1 MAGIG
6 FRLKRL
12 IVEDTYGGWLR
23 AHLYGAVLSAGPWL
37 LSICTLA
44 TLALLSRN
52 LIGDLAH
59 ARFQAVVVYTYTFSL
74 ITTGAA
80 HMVVTRQLADEL
92 YLGRLGALLVSY
104 RLTIA
109 GTALVHLAIGT
120 LVYALAPGLEPPL
133 RLFGV
138 MLLVVVS
145 CTWMVMIFLGAAQ
158 DYASVVAA
166 FFVGNVASLLGALA
180 LGRSLGAGGY
190 LAGFLVG
197 QAGIL
202 FVLCARVE
210 REFSRVLV
218 PESVDLGHAFVRYP
232 ELIAAG
238 VLYNA
243 AIAVDRVVFWL
254 GPTGRPIVGW
264 FHASLYDTPI
274 FLCYLSVVP
283 SLAIFLVSVET
294 DFYDR
299 YREYYGVATKHGT
312 LRQVLE
318 AKRAMTS
325 CLRDSLRRLLVAQ
338 APVTLS
344 LMVLAPWIA
353 SELGLDRLQV
363 AILRCGLVGALL
375 HVLCLFGGIVL
386 LYFDRRRAAAEVAAV
401 FLVANTVFTVA
412 TLLLGP
418 RAYGLGYPLAA
429 LLACAWAY
437 RRLEQTLDD
446 LEYLTFAA
454 QPMVPE
460 APAVESS
467 HRPVSA

>member
-12 IVEDTYGGWLR
+12 IVQDTYSGWLR

-37 LSICTLA
+37 LSICTLG

-52 LIGDLAH
+52 LIGDVAH
-59 ARFQAVVVYTYTFSL
+59 ARFQAIVVYTYTFSL
-74 ITTGAA
+74 VTTGAA
-80 HMVVTRQLADEL
+80 HMVVTRHLADEL
-92 YLGRLGALLVSY
+92 YLGRIGALVVSY
-104 RLTIA
+104 RWTV
-109 GTALVHLAIGT
+109 GTTALAHLGIGA
-120 LVYALAPGLEPPL
+120 LVYCLMPELEPAL
-133 RLFGV
+133 RVFGV

-166 FFVGNVASLLGALA
+166 FFVGNTVSLLAA
-180 LGRSLGAGGY
+180 LGLGHFFGASGY
-190 LAGFLVG
+190 LAGFLTG
-197 QAGIL
+197 QTGIL

-210 REFSRVLV
+210 REFTAVRL
-218 PESVDLGHAFVRYP
+218 PATVDLRRAFVRYP

-243 AIAVDRVVFWL
+243 AIAVDRIAFWA
-254 GPTGRPIVGW
+254 GPTGLPIVGW
-264 FHASLYDTPI
+264 FRASLYDTPI

-299 YREYYGVATKHGT
+299 YREYYGVVTKHGT

-318 AKRAMTS
+318 AKRAMTD
-325 CLRDSLRRLLVAQ
+325 CLRDGLRRLLLAQ
-338 APVTLS
+338 APVTLL
-344 LMVLAPWIA
+344 LMVLAPA
-353 SELGLDRLQV
+353 LAAVLGLSGLQI

-375 HVLCLFGGIVL
+375 HALCLFGGIVL
-386 LYFDRRRAAAEVAAV
+386 LYFDRRRHAAEVAAV
-401 FLVANTVFTVA
+401 FLGANGLFTVV

-429 LLACAWAY
+429 LLACGWAY

-454 QPMVPE
+454 QPMTPE
-460 APAVESS
+460 TPAIESS
-467 HRPVSA
+467 QPAAV

>member
-12 IVEDTYGGWLR
+12 IVEDTASGWLR

-37 LSICTLA
+37 LSICTLG
-44 TLALLSRN
+44 TLALLSRQ
-52 LIGDLAH
+52 LIGEAAH
-59 ARFQAVVVYTYTFSL
+59 ARFQVIVVYTYTFSL

-80 HMVVTRQLADEL
+80 HMVVTRHLADEL
-92 YLGRLGALLVSY
+92 YLGRLGSLVVSY
-104 RLTIA
+104 RLTVGA
-109 GTALVHLAIGT
+109 TALAHLGLGA
-120 LVYALAPGLEPPL
+120 LFYALAPGLEPGL

-145 CTWMVMIFLGAAQ
+145 CTWMVMIYLGAAQ

-166 FFVGNVASLLGALA
+166 FFAGNALSLIGALA
-180 LGRSLGAGGY
+180 LGRALGPDGHLG
-190 LAGFLVG
+190 GFLLG
-197 QAGIL
+197 QAAVF

-210 REFSRVLV
+210 REFSAVRA
-218 PESVDLGHAFVRYP
+218 PEAVGLGRAFARYP
-232 ELIAAG
+232 DLIAAG

-243 AIAVDRVVFWL
+243 AIAVDRIAFWIA
-254 GPTGRPIVGW
+254 PTGRSVAGW

-318 AKRAMTS
+318 AKRAMTA

-338 APVTLS
+338 APVTLV
-344 LMVLAPWIA
+344 LMALAPWIA
-353 SELGLDRLQV
+353 GELGLDRLQV
-363 AILRCGLVGALL
+363 GIMRCGLVGALL

-386 LYFDRRRAAAEVAAV
+386 LYFDRRRAAAEVAGV
-401 FLVANTVFTVA
+401 FLLANATFTVI

-429 LLACAWAY
+429 LLGCAWAY
-437 RRLEQTLDD
+437 RRLEQTLED

-454 QPMVPE
+454 QPMAPE
-460 APAVESS
+460 SPTIESS
-467 HRPVSA
+467 PAATA

>member
-37 LSICTLA
+37 LSICTLG
-44 TLALLSRN
+44 TLTLLSRN
-52 LIGDLAH
+52 LIGDDAH
-59 ARFQAVVVYTYTFSL
+59 ARFQVVVVYTYTFSL

-92 YLGRLGALLVSY
+92 YLGR
-104 RLTIA
+104 
-109 GTALVHLAIGT
+109 IGT
-120 LVYALAPGLEPPL
+120 LVVSYRWTLGVTALAHLLLGALVYGLMPGLDLEL
-133 RLFGV
+133 RVFGV
-138 MLLVVVS
+138 MLVVVVS

-166 FFVGNVASLLGALA
+166 FFAGNALSLLAAIG
-180 LGRSLGAGGY
+180 LGRSAGSIGY

-197 QAGIL
+197 QAVIL
-202 FVLCARVE
+202 FVLCGRVE
-210 REFSRVLV
+210 REFASVRA
-218 PESVDLGHAFVRYP
+218 PEAVGLRRAFARYP

-238 VLYNA
+238 LLYNA
-243 AIAVDRVVFWL
+243 AIAVDRLLFWA

-299 YREYYGVATKHGT
+299 YRRYYGVATKHGT

-318 AKRAMTS
+318 AKREMTG
-325 CLRDSLRRLLVAQ
+325 CLRESVRRLLVAQ
-338 APVTLS
+338 APVTLA
-344 LMVLAPWIA
+344 LMAAAPWIA
-353 SELGLDRLQV
+353 TVLALEPLQLG
-363 AILRCGLVGALL
+363 ILRCGLVGAFL

-386 LYFDRRRAAAEVAAV
+386 LYFDRRRAAAEVAGV
-401 FLVANTVFTVA
+401 FFLANGIFTAA
-412 TLLLGP
+412 TLLVGP

-429 LLACAWAY
+429 LLGSAWAY

-454 QPMVPE
+454 QPLAPE
-460 APAVESS
+460 AAAAEASY
-467 HRPVSA
+467 SASR

>member
-12 IVEDTYGGWLR
+12 IVEDTYSGWLR

-37 LSICTLA
+37 LSICTLG
-44 TLALLSRN
+44 TLALLSRS
-52 LIGDLAH
+52 LIGDVAH
-59 ARFQAVVVYTYTFSL
+59 ARFQVVVVYTYTFSL
-74 ITTGAA
+74 VTTGAVQ
-80 HMVVTRQLADEL
+80 MVLTRQLADEL
-92 YLGRLGALLVSY
+92 YRDRIGALVVSY
-104 RLTIA
+104 RLTVGA
-109 GTALVHLAIGT
+109 TALVHLALGT
-120 LVYALAPGLEPPL
+120 LVYALAPGLEPGL

-166 FFVGNVASLLGALA
+166 FFAGNVASLLAALA
-180 LGRSLGAGGY
+180 LGHALGASGY
-190 LAGFLVG
+190 LAGFLTG

-210 REFSRVLV
+210 REFSAVRM
-218 PESVDLGHAFVRYP
+218 PETIELRRAFVRYP

-238 VLYNA
+238 LFYNA
-243 AIAVDRVVFWL
+243 AITVDRALFWF

-299 YREYYGVATKHGT
+299 YRQYYGVATKHGT

-318 AKRAMTS
+318 AKRAMTA

-338 APVTLS
+338 APITLL
-344 LMVLAPWIA
+344 LMAVAPWLA
-353 SELGLDRLQV
+353 AVLGLDRLQLG
-363 AILRCGLVGALL
+363 ILRCGLVGALL

-386 LYFDRRRAAAEVAAV
+386 LYFDRRRAAAEVAGV
-401 FLVANTVFTVA
+401 FLVANGVLTGA

-429 LLACAWAY
+429 LLGCAWAY
-437 RRLEQTLDD
+437 RRLEETLEN

-460 APAVESS
+460 APPVGSS
-467 HRPVSA
+467 HSVPA

>member
-12 IVEDTYGGWLR
+12 IVEDTFSGWFR

-37 LSICTLA
+37 LSICTLG
-44 TLALLSRN
+44 TLALLSRD
-52 LIGDLAH
+52 LIGDLAYG
-59 ARFQAVVVYTYTFSL
+59 RFQVIVVYTYTFSL

-92 YLGRLGALLVSY
+92 FVGRIGALVVSY
-104 RLTIA
+104 RVTIA
-109 GTALVHLAIGT
+109 LTALVHLALGA
-120 LVYALAPGLEPPL
+120 LVYSLAPGLDPGL
-133 RLFGV
+133 RVFGV

-145 CTWMVMIFLGAAQ
+145 CTWMVMIYLGAAQ
-158 DYASVVAA
+158 DYVSVVSA
-166 FFVGNVASLLGALA
+166 FFAGNAVSLLGALA
-180 LGRSLGAGGY
+180 LGRYMGASGY
-190 LAGFLVG
+190 LGGFLLG
-197 QAGIL
+197 QAAIF

-210 REFSRVLV
+210 REFTSLRV
-218 PESVDLGHAFVRYP
+218 PESVDLRSAFLRYP

-238 VLYNA
+238 FLYNA
-243 AIAVDRVVFWL
+243 AIAVDRVAFWI
-254 GPTGRPIVGW
+254 GPTGHPIVGW

-312 LRQVLE
+312 LRQVLT
-318 AKRAMTS
+318 AKRSMTE
-325 CLRDSLRRLLVAQ
+325 CMRDSLRRILVVQGPLTLL
-338 APVTLS
+338 LI
-344 LMVLAPWIA
+344 VLAPWIA
-353 SELGLDRLQV
+353 SGFGLDRLQV
-363 AILRCGLVGALL
+363 AILRCGLVGALV
-375 HVLCLFGGIVL
+375 HVLCLFESIVL

-401 FLVANTVFTVA
+401 FLVANGVLTVA

-429 LLACAWAY
+429 LLSCAWAY
-437 RRLEQTLDD
+437 RRLEETLED
-446 LEYLTFAA
+446 LEYLTFAS
-454 QPMVPE
+454 QPMSPE
-460 APAVESS
+460 APAVG
-467 HRPVSA
+467 

>member
-12 IVEDTYGGWLR
+12 IVEDTASGWLR

-37 LSICTLA
+37 LSICTLG
-44 TLALLSRN
+44 TLALFSRQ
-52 LIGDLAH
+52 LIGEAAH
-59 ARFQAVVVYTYTFSL
+59 ARFQVIVVYTYTFSL

-80 HMVVTRQLADEL
+80 HMVVTRHLADEL
-92 YLGRLGALLVSY
+92 YLGRLGSLVVSY
-104 RLTIA
+104 RLTVGA
-109 GTALVHLAIGT
+109 TALAHLLLGA
-120 LVYALAPGLEPPL
+120 LFYALAPGLEPAL
-133 RLFGV
+133 RVFGV

-145 CTWMVMIFLGAAQ
+145 CTWMVMIYLGAAQ

-166 FFVGNVASLLGALA
+166 FFAGNALSLLAALA
-180 LGRSLGAGGY
+180 LGRALGPGGH
-190 LAGFLVG
+190 LGGFLLG
-197 QAGIL
+197 QAAVF

-210 REFSRVLV
+210 REFSAVRAPEAVSLV
-218 PESVDLGHAFVRYP
+218 RAFARYP

-243 AIAVDRVVFWL
+243 AIAVDRIAFWVA
-254 GPTGRPIVGW
+254 PTGRSVVGW

-318 AKRAMTS
+318 AKRAMTA

-338 APVTLS
+338 APVTLV
-344 LMVLAPWIA
+344 LMALAPWIA
-353 SELGLDRLQV
+353 GELGLDRLQV
-363 AILRCGLVGALL
+363 GILRCGLVGALL

-386 LYFDRRRAAAEVAAV
+386 LYFDRRRAAAEVAGV
-401 FLVANTVFTVA
+401 FLLANATFTVI
-412 TLLLGP
+412 TLALGP

-429 LLACAWAY
+429 LLGCAWAY

-454 QPMVPE
+454 QPMAPE
-460 APAVESS
+460 TPTIESS
-467 HRPVSA
+467 PAASA

>member
-12 IVEDTYGGWLR
+12 IVEDTASGWLR

-37 LSICTLA
+37 LSVCTLA
-44 TLALLSRN
+44 SLALLSRE
-52 LIGDLAH
+52 LIGDMAH
-59 ARFQAVVVYTYTFSL
+59 ARFQAIVVYTYTFSL

-80 HMVVTRQLADEL
+80 HMVVTRELADEL
-92 YLGRLGALLVSY
+92 YLGRIGALVVAYRITIAATALGHLALGAL
-104 RLTIA
+104 
-109 GTALVHLAIGT
+109 
-120 LVYALAPGLEPPL
+120 VYAIMPGLEPAL
-133 RLFGV
+133 RVFGV

-166 FFVGNVASLLGALA
+166 FFVGNAVSLLAA
-180 LGRSLGAGGY
+180 LGLGRMIGSGGY
-190 LAGFLVG
+190 LGGFLVG

-210 REFSRVLV
+210 REFTAVRL
-218 PESVDLGHAFVRYP
+218 PDTVDLGRAFRRYP

-238 VLYNA
+238 VFYNA
-243 AIAVDRVVFWL
+243 AIAVDRIVFWAAS
-254 GPTGRPIVGW
+254 TGRPIVGW
-264 FHASLYDTPI
+264 FHASIYDTPI

-318 AKRAMTS
+318 AKRAMTE

-338 APVTLS
+338 APVTLL
-344 LMVLAPWIA
+344 LMALAPWIA
-353 SELGLDRLQV
+353 SGLGLDRLQV

-386 LYFDRRRAAAEVAAV
+386 LYFDRRRDAAEVALV
-401 FLVANTVFTVA
+401 FLVANAVLTVVTV
-412 TLLLGP
+412 LLGP

-429 LLACAWAY
+429 LLSCAWAY
-437 RRLEQTLDD
+437 HRLEQTLDD

-454 QPMVPE
+454 QPMTPE
-460 APAVESS
+460 APAVEF
-467 HRPVSA
+467 RQPASA

>member
-1 MAGIG
+1 
-6 FRLKRL
+6 
-12 IVEDTYGGWLR
+12 
-23 AHLYGAVLSAGPWL
+23 VLSAGPWL
-37 LSICTLA
+37 LSICTLG
-44 TLALLSRN
+44 TLALLSRS
-52 LIGDLAH
+52 LIGGAAH
-59 ARFQAVVVYTYTFSL
+59 ARFQVVVVYTYTFSL

-92 YLGRLGALLVSY
+92 YRGRLGALVVSY
-104 RLTIA
+104 RWTI
-109 GTALVHLAIGT
+109 GVTALAHLLLGVV
-120 LVYALAPGLEPPL
+120 VYGLAPGLDAGT

-166 FFVGNVASLLGALA
+166 FLVGNAGSLLAA
-180 LGRSLGAGGY
+180 LGLGRYVGGDGY
-190 LAGFLVG
+190 LGGFLLG

-202 FVLCARVE
+202 FVLCGRVE
-210 REFSRVLV
+210 REFTALRV
-218 PESVDLGHAFVRYP
+218 PETVDLRRAFARYP
-232 ELIAAG
+232 ELIVTG
-238 VLYNA
+238 LLYNA
-243 AIAVDRVVFWL
+243 AIAVDRVLFWAA
-254 GPTGRPIVGW
+254 PTGRSIVGW
-264 FHASLYDTPI
+264 FHTSLYDTPI

-312 LRQVLE
+312 LRQVLQ
-318 AKRAMTS
+318 AKRAMTD
-325 CLRDSLRRLLVAQ
+325 CLRESVRRLLLAQ
-338 APVTLS
+338 APVTLL
-344 LMVLAPWIA
+344 LMALAPWIA
-353 SELGLDRLQV
+353 TGLGMERLQLG
-363 AILRCGLVGALL
+363 ILRCGLVGAFV

-386 LYFDRRRAAAEVAAV
+386 LYFDRRRAAAEVAGV
-401 FLVANTVFTVA
+401 FFLANGLFTAA

-437 RRLEQTLDD
+437 RRLEETLED

-454 QPMVPE
+454 QPLAPE
-460 APAVESS
+460 AVAVESS
-467 HRPVSA
+467 PSASA

>member
-12 IVEDTYGGWLR
+12 IAEETYGGWLR

-37 LSICTLA
+37 LSICTLG
-44 TLALLSRN
+44 TLALLSRE

-59 ARFQAVVVYTYTFSL
+59 ARFQVIVVYTYTFSL

-92 YLGRLGALLVSY
+92 YLGRIEGLLASY
-104 RLTIA
+104 RVTIGA
-109 GTALVHLAIGT
+109 TALVHLVLGA
-120 LVYALAPGLEPPL
+120 LVYGLVPGLDAGM
-133 RLFGV
+133 RVFGV

-145 CTWMVMIFLGAAQ
+145 CTWMIMIFLGAAR

-166 FFVGNVASLLGALA
+166 FFAGNVVSLLAA
-180 LGRSLGAGGY
+180 LGLGQRAGAEGY

-202 FVLCARVE
+202 FVLCGRVE
-210 REFSRVLV
+210 REFTTRREREPIGLLQAVT
-218 PESVDLGHAFVRYP
+218 RYP
-232 ELIAAG
+232 DLIAAG
-238 VLYNA
+238 FFYNA
-243 AIAVDRVVFWL
+243 AIAIDRVLFWI

-299 YREYYGVATKHGT
+299 YRAYYGVVTKHGT

-318 AKRAMTS
+318 AKRAMAV
-325 CLRDSLRRLLVAQ
+325 CLREGLRRVLLVQ
-338 APVTLS
+338 VPVTLL
-344 LMVLAPWIA
+344 LMVLAPWIGDA
-353 SELGLDRLQV
+353 LRLERLQLG
-363 AILRCGLVGALL
+363 ILRCGLVGAVL
-375 HVLCLFGGIVL
+375 HVVCLFGGIVL

-401 FLVANTVFTVA
+401 FFLANGLFTGASLLV
-412 TLLLGP
+412 GP

-437 RRLEQTLDD
+437 RRLEETLED

-454 QPMVPE
+454 QPMAPE
-460 APAVESS
+460 TPAIESS
-467 HRPVSA
+467 RPASA

>member
-12 IVEDTYGGWLR
+12 IVEDSSSGWLR

-37 LSICTLA
+37 LSICTLG
-44 TLALLSRN
+44 TLALFSRD
-52 LIGDLAH
+52 LIGEAAH
-59 ARFQAVVVYTYTFSL
+59 ARFQAIVVYTYTFSL

-92 YLGRLGALLVSY
+92 YVGR
-104 RLTIA
+104 
-109 GTALVHLAIGT
+109 IGT
-120 LVYALAPGLEPPL
+120 LVVSYRFTVGWTALAHLLLGVLFYGLAPGLDPSL

-145 CTWMVMIFLGAAQ
+145 CTWMVMIYLGAAQ

-166 FFVGNVASLLGALA
+166 FFAGNVVSLLAALA
-180 LGRSLGAGGY
+180 LGGWLGTSGHLG
-190 LAGFLVG
+190 GFLLG

-210 REFSRVLV
+210 RELTAVRA
-218 PESVDLGHAFVRYP
+218 PETVDLTSAFVRYP
-232 ELIAAG
+232 DLIAAG
-238 VLYNA
+238 LLYNA
-243 AIAVDRVVFWL
+243 AIAVDRIAFWIA
-254 GPTGRPIVGW
+254 PTGRTIVGW

-318 AKRAMTS
+318 AKRAMTA
-325 CLRDSLRRLLVAQ
+325 CLRDGLRRTLVVQGPLTLL
-338 APVTLS
+338 

-353 SELGLDRLQV
+353 AELALDGLQLG
-363 AILRCGLVGALL
+363 IMRCGLVGALL

-386 LYFDRRRAAAEVAAV
+386 LYFDRRRAAAEVAGV
-401 FLVANTVFTVA
+401 FLAGNLVFTVI
-412 TLLLGP
+412 TLVVGP
-418 RAYGLGYPLAA
+418 RSYGLGYPLAA
-429 LLACAWAY
+429 LLGCAWAY
-437 RRLEQTLDD
+437 HRLEQTLDD

-454 QPMVPE
+454 QPMAPE
-460 APAVESS
+460 ASAVESS
-467 HRPVSA
+467 ATASA

>member
-12 IVEDTYGGWLR
+12 IVDGSYSGWLR

-37 LSICTLA
+37 LSICTLG

-52 LIGDLAH
+52 LIGDAAH
-59 ARFQAVVVYTYTFSL
+59 ARFQAIVVYTYTVSL
-74 ITTGAA
+74 VTTGAA
-80 HMVVTRQLADEL
+80 HMVVTRHLADEL
-92 YLGRLGALLVSY
+92 YRGRIGALVVSY
-104 RLTIA
+104 RLTL
-109 GTALVHLAIGT
+109 GVTALAHLVLGA
-120 LVYALAPGLEPPL
+120 VFYALCPGLEPAL

-145 CTWMVMIFLGAAQ
+145 CTWMVMIYLGAAQ

-166 FFVGNVASLLGALA
+166 FFAGNALSLLAA
-180 LGRSLGAGGY
+180 LGLGRYVGGSGY
-190 LAGFLVG
+190 LAGFLAG

-210 REFSRVLV
+210 REFTAVRV
-218 PESVDLGHAFVRYP
+218 PESVHLLRAFARYP

-238 VLYNA
+238 VFYNA
-243 AIAVDRVVFWL
+243 AIAVDRVIFWV
-254 GPTGRPIVGW
+254 GPTGLPVVGW

-312 LRQVLE
+312 LRQVLD
-318 AKRAMTS
+318 AKRALVA
-325 CLRDSLRRLLVAQ
+325 CLRNSLRRLLIVQ
-338 APVTLS
+338 APITLLS
-344 LMVLAPWIA
+344 MALAPWLIA
-353 SELGLDRLQV
+353 AIGLDRLQLG
-363 AILRCGLVGALL
+363 ILRCGLVGALL
-375 HVLCLFGGIVL
+375 HVLCLFGSIVL
-386 LYFDRRRAAAEVAAV
+386 LYFDRRRAAAEVAAI
-401 FLVANTVFTVA
+401 FFVANGALTLATVA
-412 TLLLGP
+412 VGP

-437 RRLEQTLDD
+437 HRLEQTLED

-454 QPMVPE
+454 QPMAAE
-460 APAVESS
+460 ASAIEASS
-467 HRPVSA
+467 ASA

>member
-1 MAGIG
+1 VAGIG

-12 IVEDTYGGWLR
+12 IAEETYGGWLR

-37 LSICTLA
+37 LSICTLG
-44 TLALLSRN
+44 TLALLSRE

-59 ARFQAVVVYTYTFSL
+59 ARFQVIVVYTYTFSL

-92 YLGRLGALLVSY
+92 YLGRIEGLLASY
-104 RLTIA
+104 RVTIGA
-109 GTALVHLAIGT
+109 TALVHLVLGA
-120 LVYALAPGLEPPL
+120 LVYGLVPGLDAGM
-133 RLFGV
+133 RVFGV

-145 CTWMVMIFLGAAQ
+145 CTWMIMIFLGAAR

-166 FFVGNVASLLGALA
+166 FFAGNVVSLLAA
-180 LGRSLGAGGY
+180 LGLGQRAGAEGY

-202 FVLCARVE
+202 FVLCGRVE
-210 REFSRVLV
+210 REFTTRREREPIGLLQAVT
-218 PESVDLGHAFVRYP
+218 RYP
-232 ELIAAG
+232 DLIAAG
-238 VLYNA
+238 FFYNA
-243 AIAVDRVVFWL
+243 AIAIDRVLFWI

-299 YREYYGVATKHGT
+299 YRAYYGVVTKHGT

-318 AKRAMTS
+318 AKRAMAV
-325 CLRDSLRRLLVAQ
+325 CLREGLRRVLLVQ
-338 APVTLS
+338 VPVTLL
-344 LMVLAPWIA
+344 LMVLAPWIGDA
-353 SELGLDRLQV
+353 LRLERLQLG
-363 AILRCGLVGALL
+363 ILRCGLVGAVL
-375 HVLCLFGGIVL
+375 HVVCLFGGIVL

-401 FLVANTVFTVA
+401 FFLANGLFTGASLLV
-412 TLLLGP
+412 GP

-437 RRLEQTLDD
+437 RRLEETLED

-454 QPMVPE
+454 QPMAPE
-460 APAVESS
+460 APAIESS
-467 HRPVSA
+467 RPASA

>member
-1 MAGIG
+1 VAGIG

-12 IVEDTYGGWLR
+12 IVEDTHSGWLR

-44 TLALLSRN
+44 TLALLSGR
-52 LIGDLAH
+52 LIGDVAH
-59 ARFQAVVVYTYTFSL
+59 ARFQAIVVYTYTFSL
-74 ITTGAA
+74 VTTGAA

-92 YLGRLGALLVSY
+92 YLGRIGSLVASY
-104 RLTIA
+104 RWTI
-109 GTALVHLAIGT
+109 GTTALVHLALGA
-120 LVYALAPGLEPPL
+120 LVYALMPGLEPGT
-133 RLFGV
+133 RVFGV

-166 FFVGNVASLLGALA
+166 FFAGNVFSLLAA
-180 LGRSLGAGGY
+180 LGLGRYLGASGY
-190 LAGFLVG
+190 LAGFLIG
-197 QAGIL
+197 QAGIF

-210 REFSRVLV
+210 REFMAVRV
-218 PESVDLGHAFVRYP
+218 PARVDLTRAFIRYP

-238 VLYNA
+238 LLYNA
-243 AIAVDRVVFWL
+243 AIAVDRVVFWA

-312 LRQVLE
+312 LGQVLE
-318 AKRAMTS
+318 AKRAMTG
-325 CLRDSLRRLLVAQ
+325 CLRDGLRRLLVAQ
-338 APVTLS
+338 APVTLL
-344 LMVLAPWIA
+344 LMVLAPWIGA
-353 SELGLDRLQV
+353 ALGLDRLQLG
-363 AILRCGLVGALL
+363 ILRCGLVGALL

-386 LYFDRRRAAAEVAAV
+386 LYFDRRRAAAEVAGV
-401 FLVANTVFTVA
+401 FLLANGILTVITV
-412 TLLLGP
+412 LLGP
-418 RAYGLGYPLAA
+418 HVYGLGYPLAA
-429 LLACAWAY
+429 LLGCAWAY
-437 RRLEQTLDD
+437 HRLEETLDD

-454 QPMVPE
+454 QPLAPE
-460 APAVESS
+460 VTAVESS
-467 HRPVSA
+467 HPAAV

>member
-23 AHLYGAVLSAGPWL
+23 AHLYGAVLSAGPWV
-37 LSICTLA
+37 LSICTLG

-52 LIGDLAH
+52 LIGDAVH
-59 ARFQAVVVYTYTFSL
+59 ARFQVVVVCTYTFSL

-80 HMVVTRQLADEL
+80 HMVITRHLADEL
-92 YLGRLGALLVSY
+92 YLGRIGALVVSY
-104 RLTIA
+104 RWTI
-109 GTALVHLAIGT
+109 GVTALAHLIGGA
-120 LVYALAPGLEPPL
+120 LVYGLMPDLELGL
-133 RLFGV
+133 RVFGV

-166 FFVGNVASLLGALA
+166 FFAGNALSLLAA
-180 LGRSLGAGGY
+180 LGLGGQMGTGGY

-197 QAGIL
+197 QAGVL

-210 REFSRVLV
+210 REFAAVRV
-218 PESVDLGHAFVRYP
+218 PETVDLRRAFARYP

-238 VLYNA
+238 LLYNA
-243 AIAVDRVVFWL
+243 AIAVDRVLFWA
-254 GPTGRPIVGW
+254 GPTGQPIVGW

-299 YREYYGVATKHGT
+299 YRGYYGVATKHGT
-312 LRQVLE
+312 LRQVLD
-318 AKRAMTS
+318 AKREMAG
-325 CLRDSLRRLLVAQ
+325 CLRESVRRLLVAQ
-338 APVTLS
+338 APVTLV
-344 LMVLAPWIA
+344 LMALSPWIA
-353 SELGLDRLQV
+353 TGLGLEPLQV
-363 AILRCGLVGALL
+363 GILRAGLVGAFL
-375 HVLCLFGGIVL
+375 HVLCLFAGIVL
-386 LYFDRRRAAAEVAAV
+386 LYFDRRRAAAEVAGV
-401 FLVANTVFTVA
+401 FFLANGLFTAA

-418 RAYGLGYPLAA
+418 QAYGLGYPLAA
-429 LLACAWAY
+429 LLGCAWAY

-454 QPMVPE
+454 QPLAPE
-460 APAVESS
+460 ASTVESS
-467 HRPVSA
+467 DSAPR

>member
-1 MAGIG
+1 MG

-37 LSICTLA
+37 LSICTLG

-52 LIGDLAH
+52 LIGDAAH
-59 ARFQAVVVYTYTFSL
+59 ARFQVVVVYTYTFSL

-92 YLGRLGALLVSY
+92 YLGRLGALVVSY
-104 RLTIA
+104 RWTI
-109 GTALVHLAIGT
+109 GVTALAHLLLGVV
-120 LVYALAPGLEPPL
+120 VYGLAPGLDAGT

-166 FFVGNVASLLGALA
+166 FFVGNAVSLLAA
-180 LGRSLGAGGY
+180 LGLGRYVSGAGY
-190 LAGFLVG
+190 LGGFLLG

-202 FVLCARVE
+202 FVLCGRVE
-210 REFSRVLV
+210 REFTGLRV
-218 PESVDLGHAFVRYP
+218 PETVDLRRAFAQYP
-232 ELIAAG
+232 ELIVTG
-238 VLYNA
+238 LLYNA
-243 AIAVDRVVFWL
+243 AIAVDRVLFWAA
-254 GPTGRPIVGW
+254 PTGRSIVGW

-312 LRQVLE
+312 LRQVLQ
-318 AKRAMTS
+318 AKRAMTD
-325 CLRDSLRRLLVAQ
+325 CLRDSVRRLLLAQ
-338 APVTLS
+338 APVTLL
-344 LMVLAPWIA
+344 LMAMAPWIA
-353 SELGLDRLQV
+353 AGLGMERLQLG
-363 AILRCGLVGALL
+363 ILRCGLVGAFL
-375 HVLCLFGGIVL
+375 HALCLFGGIVL
-386 LYFDRRRAAAEVAAV
+386 LYFDRRRAAAEVAGV
-401 FLVANTVFTVA
+401 FFLANGLFTAA
-412 TLLLGP
+412 TLLVGP

-429 LLACAWAY
+429 LLACAWSY
-437 RRLEQTLDD
+437 RRLEETLED

-454 QPMVPE
+454 QPLAPE
-460 APAVESS
+460 AVAVESS
-467 HRPVSA
+467 HSASA

>member
-12 IVEDTYGGWLR
+12 IVEDSSSGWLR

-37 LSICTLA
+37 LSICTLG
-44 TLALLSRN
+44 TLALFSRD
-52 LIGDLAH
+52 LIGEAAH
-59 ARFQAVVVYTYTFSL
+59 ARFQAIVVYTYTFSL

-92 YLGRLGALLVSY
+92 YVGRIGSLVVSY
-104 RLTIA
+104 RFTV
-109 GTALVHLAIGT
+109 GWTALAHLG
-120 LVYALAPGLEPPL
+120 LGGLFYALAPGLDPAL
-133 RLFGV
+133 RVFGV

-145 CTWMVMIFLGAAQ
+145 CTWMVMIYLGAAQ
-158 DYASVVAA
+158 DYASVVTA
-166 FFVGNVASLLGALA
+166 FFAGNLVSLLAALA
-180 LGRSLGAGGY
+180 LGR
-190 LAGFLVG
+190 
-197 QAGIL
+197 

-210 REFSRVLV
+210 RELAAVRV
-218 PESVDLGHAFVRYP
+218 PETVDLTGAFVRYP
-232 ELIAAG
+232 DLIAAG
-238 VLYNA
+238 LLYNA
-243 AIAVDRVVFWL
+243 AIAVDRIAFWIA
-254 GPTGRPIVGW
+254 PTGRTIAGW

-318 AKRAMTS
+318 AKRAMTA
-325 CLRDSLRRLLVAQ
+325 CLRDGLRRVMVVQGPLTLL
-338 APVTLS
+338 

-353 SELGLDRLQV
+353 AELMLDGLQLG
-363 AILRCGLVGALL
+363 IMRCGLVGALL

-386 LYFDRRRAAAEVAAV
+386 LYFDRRRAAAEVAGV
-401 FLVANTVFTVA
+401 FLAANLILTVI
-412 TLLLGP
+412 TLLVGP
-418 RAYGLGYPLAA
+418 RSYGLGYPLAA
-429 LLACAWAY
+429 LLGCAWAY
-437 RRLEQTLDD
+437 HRLEQTLDD

-454 QPMVPE
+454 QPMAPE
-460 APAVESS
+460 ASAVESS
-467 HRPVSA
+467 PTASA

>member
-12 IVEDTYGGWLR
+12 IVEDTGSGWLR

-37 LSICTLA
+37 LSICTLG
-44 TLALLSRN
+44 TLALFARD
-52 LIGDLAH
+52 LIGEAAH
-59 ARFQAVVVYTYTFSL
+59 ARFQAIVVYTYTFSL

-92 YLGRLGALLVSY
+92 YVGRIGSLLVSY
-104 RLTIA
+104 RLTI
-109 GTALVHLAIGT
+109 GWTALAHLLIGA
-120 LVYALAPGLEPPL
+120 LFYGLAPGLEPGL
-133 RLFGV
+133 RVFGV

-145 CTWMVMIFLGAAQ
+145 CTWMVMIYLGAAQ

-166 FFVGNVASLLGALA
+166 FFAGNVLSLLAAVA
-180 LGRSLGAGGY
+180 LGRALGSSGHLG
-190 LAGFLVG
+190 GFLLG
-197 QAGIL
+197 QAAIL

-210 REFSRVLV
+210 RELAAVLA
-218 PESVDLGHAFVRYP
+218 PETVDLTRAFVRYP

-238 VLYNA
+238 VFYNA
-243 AIAVDRVVFWL
+243 AIAVDRVAFWVA
-254 GPTGRPIVGW
+254 PTGRSIAGW

-312 LRQVLE
+312 LSQVLE
-318 AKRAMTS
+318 AKRAMTA
-325 CLRDSLRRLLVAQ
+325 CLRDGLRRLLVVQ
-338 APVTLS
+338 TPLTLL

-353 SELGLDRLQV
+353 AELGLDGLQLG
-363 AILRCGLVGALL
+363 IMRCGLVGALL
-375 HVLCLFGGIVL
+375 HVLCLLGGIVL

-401 FLVANTVFTVA
+401 FLLANLVFTVI

-418 RAYGLGYPLAA
+418 RSYGLGYPLAA
-429 LLACAWAY
+429 LVGTAWAY
-437 RRLEQTLDD
+437 HRLEQTLDD

-454 QPMVPE
+454 QPMAPE
-460 APAVESS
+460 ASAVESS
-467 HRPVSA
+467 PAASA

>member
-1 MAGIG
+1 VAGIG

-12 IVEDTYGGWLR
+12 IVENTYSGWLR

-37 LSICTLA
+37 LSICTLG
-44 TLALLSRN
+44 TLALLSRD
-52 LIGDLAH
+52 LIGDFAY
-59 ARFQAVVVYTYTFSL
+59 ARFQVIVVYTYTFSL

-92 YLGRLGALLVSY
+92 YLGRIGALVVSY
-104 RLTIA
+104 RVTVA
-109 GTALVHLAIGT
+109 ATALVHLALGT
-120 LVYALAPGLEPPL
+120 LVYTLAPGLEPGL

-145 CTWMVMIFLGAAQ
+145 CTWMAMIYLGAAQ

-166 FFVGNVASLLGALA
+166 FFVGNAASLLGALA
-180 LGRSLGAGGY
+180 LGRYLSASGY

-197 QAGIL
+197 QAAIL
-202 FVLCARVE
+202 FVLCARIE
-210 REFSRVLV
+210 REFTTVRV
-218 PESVDLGHAFVRYP
+218 PESVDLTRAFIRYP
-232 ELIAAG
+232 ELIVAG
-238 VLYNA
+238 LLYNA
-243 AIAVDRVVFWL
+243 AIAVDRVVFWV

-294 DFYDR
+294 EFYDR

-318 AKRAMTS
+318 AKRIMTA
-325 CLRDSLRRLLVAQ
+325 CLRDSLRRLLVIQ
-338 APVTLS
+338 APLTLL

-353 SELGLDRLQV
+353 AGFSLDRLQV
-363 AILRCGLVGALL
+363 SILRCGLVGALL
-375 HVLCLFGGIVL
+375 HVLCLFGDIVL

-401 FLVANTVFTVA
+401 FFVANGVLTVA

-437 RRLEQTLDD
+437 RRLEETLED
-446 LEYLTFAA
+446 LEYLTFAT
-454 QPMVPE
+454 QPMSSEEPV
-460 APAVESS
+460 VEPSYPSS
-467 HRPVSA
+467 A

>member
-1 MAGIG
+1 VAGIG

-12 IVEDTYGGWLR
+12 IAEETYGGWLR

-37 LSICTLA
+37 LSICTLG
-44 TLALLSRN
+44 TLALLSRE
-52 LIGDLAH
+52 LIGDLAQ

-92 YLGRLGALLVSY
+92 YLGRIESLVASY
-104 RLTIA
+104 RVTIGA
-109 GTALVHLAIGT
+109 TALVHLVLGA
-120 LVYALAPGLEPPL
+120 LVYGLVPGLDLGL
-133 RLFGV
+133 RVFGV

-145 CTWMVMIFLGAAQ
+145 CTWMIMIFLGAAQ

-166 FFVGNVASLLGALA
+166 FFAGNAVSLLAALA
-180 LGRSLGAGGY
+180 LGQRAGTDGY

-210 REFSRVLV
+210 REFTSTREAAAPGLRA
-218 PESVDLGHAFVRYP
+218 AFAHYP

-238 VLYNA
+238 LFYNA
-243 AIAVDRVVFWL
+243 AIAVDRVLFWM

-264 FHASLYDTPI
+264 FRASLYDTPI

-299 YREYYGVATKHGT
+299 YRAYYGVVTKHGT

-318 AKRAMTS
+318 AKREMAK
-325 CLRDSLRRLLVAQ
+325 CLREGLRRVLVVQ
-338 APVTLS
+338 TPVTLL
-344 LMVLAPWIA
+344 LMVLTPWIA
-353 SELGLDRLQV
+353 EALRLERLQLG
-363 AILRCGLVGALL
+363 ILRCGLVGALL
-375 HVLCLFGGIVL
+375 HALCLFGGIIL

-401 FLVANTVFTVA
+401 FFFANGLFTAV
-412 TLLLGP
+412 TLLVGP
-418 RAYGLGYPLAA
+418 RLYGLGYPLAA
-429 LLACAWAY
+429 LLGCAWAY
-437 RRLEQTLDD
+437 HRLEQTLDD

-454 QPMVPE
+454 QPMAPE
-460 APAVESS
+460 APAIQAS
-467 HRPVSA
+467 RPASA

>member
-37 LSICTLA
+37 LSICTLG
-44 TLALLSRN
+44 TLTLLSRN
-52 LIGDLAH
+52 LIGDDAH
-59 ARFQAVVVYTYTFSL
+59 ARFQVVVVCTYTFTL

-80 HMVVTRQLADEL
+80 HMVVTRHLADEL
-92 YLGRLGALLVSY
+92 YLGRIGALVVSYRWTLGATALAHLLLGAL
-104 RLTIA
+104 
-109 GTALVHLAIGT
+109 
-120 LVYALAPGLEPPL
+120 VYGLMPGLDLEL
-133 RLFGV
+133 RVFGV
-138 MLLVVVS
+138 MLVVVVS

-166 FFVGNVASLLGALA
+166 FFVGNAVSLLAAVG
-180 LGRSLGAGGY
+180 LGRSVGAGGY

-202 FVLCARVE
+202 FVLCGRVE
-210 REFSRVLV
+210 REFASVRA
-218 PESVDLGHAFVRYP
+218 PEAVDLRRAFARYP

-243 AIAVDRVVFWL
+243 AIAVDRVLFWA

-283 SLAIFLVSVET
+283 ALAIFLVNIET

-299 YREYYGVATKHGT
+299 YRQYYGVATKHGT

-318 AKRAMTS
+318 AKREMTV
-325 CLRDSLRRLLVAQ
+325 CLRESVRRLLVAQ
-338 APVTLS
+338 APATLV
-344 LMVLAPWIA
+344 LMAAAPWIA
-353 SELGLDRLQV
+353 SALGLEPLQIG
-363 AILRCGLVGALL
+363 ILRCGLVGAFL

-386 LYFDRRRAAAEVAAV
+386 LYFDRRRAAAEVAGV
-401 FLVANTVFTVA
+401 FFLANGVFTAA

-429 LLACAWAY
+429 LLGCAWAY
-437 RRLEQTLDD
+437 RRLEQT
-446 LEYLTFAA
+446 
-454 QPMVPE
+454 
-460 APAVESS
+460 
-467 HRPVSA
+467 

>member
-12 IVEDTYGGWLR
+12 IVEDSSSGWLR

-37 LSICTLA
+37 LSICTLG
-44 TLALLSRN
+44 TLALFSRD
-52 LIGDLAH
+52 LIGEAAH
-59 ARFQAVVVYTYTFSL
+59 ARFQAIVVYTYTFSL

-92 YLGRLGALLVSY
+92 YVGRIGSLVVSYRFTVGWTALAHLGLGALF
-104 RLTIA
+104 
-109 GTALVHLAIGT
+109 
-120 LVYALAPGLEPPL
+120 YAMAPGLDPAL
-133 RLFGV
+133 RVFGV

-145 CTWMVMIFLGAAQ
+145 CTWMVMIYLGAAQ
-158 DYASVVAA
+158 DYASVVTA
-166 FFVGNVASLLGALA
+166 FFAGNLVSELA
-180 LGRSLGAGGY
+180 AVR
-190 LAGFLVG
+190 
-197 QAGIL
+197 
-202 FVLCARVE
+202 
-210 REFSRVLV
+210 V
-218 PESVDLGHAFVRYP
+218 PETVDLTGAFVRYP
-232 ELIAAG
+232 DLIAAG
-238 VLYNA
+238 LLYNA
-243 AIAVDRVVFWL
+243 AIAVDRIAFWIA
-254 GPTGRPIVGW
+254 PTGRTIAGW

-318 AKRAMTS
+318 AKRAMTA

-338 APVTLS
+338 APVTLL
-344 LMVLAPWIA
+344 LMALAPWIA
-353 SELGLDRLQV
+353 DGLGLDRLQV
-363 AILRCGLVGALL
+363 SILRCGLVGAVL

-401 FLVANTVFTVA
+401 FLAANLLLTIA
-412 TLLLGP
+412 TLVVGP

-429 LLACAWAY
+429 LLGRA
-437 RRLEQTLDD
+437 R
-446 LEYLTFAA
+446 
-454 QPMVPE
+454 
-460 APAVESS
+460 AV
-467 HRPVSA
+467 RPRWWRPS

>member
-12 IVEDTYGGWLR
+12 IVEDTSSGWLR

-37 LSICTLA
+37 LSICTLG
-44 TLALLSRN
+44 TLALLSRD
-52 LIGDLAH
+52 LIGETAH
-59 ARFQAVVVYTYTFSL
+59 AHFQAVVVYTYTFSL
-74 ITTGAA
+74 VTTGAA
-80 HMVVTRQLADEL
+80 HMVVTRHLADEL
-92 YLGRLGALLVSY
+92 YVGRLGALVVSY
-104 RLTIA
+104 RVTL
-109 GTALVHLAIGT
+109 GVTALAHLLLGT
-120 LVYALAPGLEPPL
+120 LFYALAPGLEPGL

-145 CTWMVMIFLGAAQ
+145 CTWMVMIYLGAAQ

-166 FFVGNVASLLGALA
+166 FFAGNALSLLAALA
-180 LGRSLGAGGY
+180 LGRGLGTTGY
-190 LAGFLVG
+190 LGGFLLG

-210 REFSRVLV
+210 REFSTVHA
-218 PESVDLGHAFVRYP
+218 PETVDLTRAFARYP

-238 VLYNA
+238 LFYNA
-243 AIAVDRVVFWL
+243 AIAVDRVAFWVA
-254 GPTGRPIVGW
+254 PTGRTIAGW

-318 AKRAMTS
+318 AKRAMTG

-338 APVTLS
+338 VPLTLL

-353 SELGLDRLQV
+353 AELGLDRLQLG
-363 AILRCGLVGALL
+363 ILRCGLVGALL
-375 HVLCLFGGIVL
+375 HALCLFGGIVL
-386 LYFDRRRAAAEVAAV
+386 LYFDRRRAAAEVAGT
-401 FLVANTVFTVA
+401 FLAANLVFTVI

-429 LLACAWAY
+429 LLGCAWAY
-437 RRLEQTLDD
+437 HRLEQTLDD

-454 QPMVPE
+454 QPMAPE
-460 APAVESS
+460 TSAAESS
-467 HRPVSA
+467 PTASA